1 MPPATAQSMPP
12 ATKEKDVPTEVQP
25 SATSPDSQMASV
37 NNDPNSISNLMK
49 QTEIMNGQAT
59 ANSLYDPPVPPPIS
73 DGFSVRPPAV
83 LTGFVDINNP
93 IKNILTRILIGVGI
107 LLIIGM
113 IWNIYRHRSSR
124 CAFSLPFKMPRLF
137 RK

>member
-37 NNDPNSISNLMK
+37 NNDPNSIGNLMK
-49 QTEIMNGQAT
+49 RTEIMNGQAT

-73 DGFSVRPPAV
+73 DGFSV
-83 LTGFVDINNP
+83 NP

-107 LLIIGM
+107 LLIIGI
-113 IWNIYRHRSSR
+113 IWKGTYRPR